1 MVFSIFLCLSRSYS
15 IQLLF
20 TWNINAK
27 ITDLVFGQIEQLGRG
42 WPLFYHALVESTD
55 HLSKEFLLEYFI
67 FPNNIIKCYLLPVN
81 IEKGIFFT
89 KAILQSST
97 AGQHSL
103 LPTQVYLLNIDREA
117 SFSQDHTSISI
128 FCICPQKKVN

>member
-1 MVFSIFLCLSRSYS
+1 M
-15 IQLLF
+15 
-20 TWNINAK
+20 
-27 ITDLVFGQIEQLGRG
+27 
-42 WPLFYHALVESTD
+42 
-55 HLSKEFLLEYFI
+55 
-67 FPNNIIKCYLLPVN
+67 LPVN

-128 FCICPQKKVN
+128 FCICPQKKSIKNNFREYNQKFKNFHKFFC